1 MIKRL
6 FEKIVESRLRTANY
20 YILHSLSDKELRD
33 IGVTRGEIHDR
44 VYNRK

>member
-20 YILHSLSDKELRD
+20 YILHSLTDKDLRD
-33 IGVTRGEIHDR
+33 IGVTRGEIYDR
-44 VYNRK
+44 VYNRG